1 MAVAALKPDKAPG
14 PDEIPNRVVK
24 LVYEV
29 AVRELI
35 ELFTACLRI
44 GYYPKEF
51 RRAITIV
58 LLKLGKSDY
67 SDPVVYRPIALLNT
81 LGKVLESIIA
91 RRLSDLAEANT
102 LLPDTQYG
110 ARPGRSTET
119 ALLNITEQIRAI
131 WDKDKTAVVSILS
144 LDVSKA
150 FDRVSHRRLI
160 HDLWKRRIPKSLTGW
175 ISSFLDDR
183 STSLRIGGYTSPEK
197 RTQVGIPQGSPIS
210 PILYLFYNA
219 DLVDTYVDGA

>member
-131 WDKDKTAVVSILS
+131 
-144 LDVSKA
+144 
-150 FDRVSHRRLI
+150 
-160 HDLWKRRIPKSLTGW
+160 
-175 ISSFLDDR
+175 
-183 STSLRIGGYTSPEK
+183 
-197 RTQVGIPQGSPIS
+197 
-210 PILYLFYNA
+210 
-219 DLVDTYVDGA
+219 